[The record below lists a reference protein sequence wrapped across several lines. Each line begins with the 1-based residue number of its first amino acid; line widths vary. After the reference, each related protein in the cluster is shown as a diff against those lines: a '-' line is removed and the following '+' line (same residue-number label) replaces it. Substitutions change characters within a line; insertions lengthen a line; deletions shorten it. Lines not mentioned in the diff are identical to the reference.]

1 MASVYYGINRGK
13 NFETAVVASS
23 TSSTDVEIRVDSTK
37 ILSREELFEA
47 IEQLENYILQ
57 LPYTAL

>member
-1 MASVYYGINRGK
+1 MASVFYGINRGK
-13 NFETAVVASS
+13 NFETAVVGSS
-23 TSSTDVEIRVDSTK
+23 TNSTDVEIRVDSTK